1 MSMQTTRVAHE
12 RLGDDDATSDRGS
25 LTLFTA
31 VLALGLM
38 VMAGLVIDG
47 TGKLR
52 AARRADGIAE
62 EAARAG
68 ADSLNAV
75 AARAGQVAI
84 VDQRAAIA
92 AANDYLIAAGVRG
105 TVTAVGPNEIVVT
118 VTVHQPTAILSL
130 VGIQSWT
137 VTGHAVAD
145 LEQGA

>member
-1 MSMQTTRVAHE
+1 LRADE
-12 RLGDDDATSDRGS
+12 ATSDRGS

-68 ADSLNAV
+68 ADSLNAIAV
-75 AARAGQVAI
+75 RSGQPAV
-84 VDQRAAIA
+84 VDERAAINA
-92 AANDYLIAAGVRG
+92 ATDYLTTAGVRG

-118 VTVHQPTAILSL
+118 VTVRQPTAILGL

-137 VTGHAVAD
+137 VTGHAIAD